1 MPLIKGYSIMG
12 VRAGEYGRKFPDRG
26 RENIAAIDRMLAA
39 GRLNP
44 HIHARLP
51 LARAVDAM
59 RLLQEREA
67 IGKVIVEA

>member
-1 MPLIKGYSIMG
+1 
-12 VRAGEYGRKFPDRG
+12 
-26 RENIAAIDRMLAA
+26 MLAA